1 MIKIL
6 PKLRSRRK
14 SSEAKYRVVMCHEFA
29 HSTDRYDV
37 DVFFNLNDEVQI
49 TSVRPITMEKW
60 KALNRHSNVSTQP
73 SDGSQPLEPP
83 KVAEF
88 LAILCAKTIGDA
100 LIGCLNEQYAREY
113 VEYGPERA
121 RRRYW
126 AEAARS
132 FGPLLWR
139 ALCRAVKAAAV
150 IDAFRRYF
158 SG

>member
-113 VEYGPERA
+113 VEYGPSA
-121 RRRYW
+121 HGD
-126 AEAARS
+126 AIGPKLLDLLDHCSGAHFAA
-132 FGPLLWR
+132 LLKQR
-139 ALCRAVKAAAV
+139 Q
-150 IDAFRRYF
+150 
-158 SG
+158 